1 MHSRS
6 HYTNSH
12 AEAHSLEGQDT
23 FVSIHPLC
31 PLEFGS
37 KENGTHARCDKER
50 LANQIL
56 WAQSLWLRK
65 FHVQK
70 SKLYMF
76 KSLFG

>member
-1 MHSRS
+1 MGAETPTTTLERKIIRYLAMHSRS

-56 WAQSLWLRK
+56 
-65 FHVQK
+65 
-70 SKLYMF
+70 
-76 KSLFG
+76 